1 MDCEHK
7 VSSRVVAAPDAT
19 RAPATPTPL
28 FSFYAGRLIH
38 GDEGLECL
46 IGSRD
51 VTLIDGLD
59 PHAHDEPAI
68 LWRGCERQQFGIAA
82 ATARPELPDPGK
94 GAIGRLERLTPVGF
108 AVRRPEVEDRVVIAG
123 PEVVV
128 DLPSSLMMKSRVL
141 GQINCN
147 RSVGCPTAARR
158 CKESYRCEERH
169 APSPPCTRCAC
180 RSHRHH
186 FIPPFECQPMLRNAP
201 SI

>member
-82 ATARPELPDPGK
+82 ATASVVPPPHAVAKR
-94 GAIGRLERLTPVGF
+94 AI
-108 AVRRPEVEDRVVIAG
+108 
-123 PEVVV
+123 
-128 DLPSSLMMKSRVL
+128 
-141 GQINCN
+141 
-147 RSVGCPTAARR
+147 AAR
-158 CKESYRCEERH
+158 S
-169 APSPPCTRCAC
+169 ATP
-180 RSHRHH
+180 HRHRARVARAEATATISFRLSNVSRCSGTH
-186 FIPPFECQPMLRNAP
+186 RRSDTSIVAYATRGIDRERPCVPDVSCGVRGGRQPENDNCARRSGRSGQRLR
-201 SI
+201 